1 MTESAILV
9 LEDGSVFR
17 GYSFGAPI
25 SSVGEIVFNT
35 SMTGYQEVLTDPS
48 YAGQI
53 VVMTYP
59 LIGNYGINKE
69 DFESKGIQVS
79 GFAVRE
85 HCEYPSHY
93 QSTSSIGEFLAQRGV
108 PGISG
113 IDTRALTRKLR
124 TQGVMMGTIATG
136 ASAEESLSL
145 LKSQPNYGNV
155 DYVRKVSTPDLYSWE
170 TQKGSAPPSGNCPKI
185 VVIDSGLKYNILR
198 ILSSKGCSVTALP
211 VTASP
216 EEIASLNPD
225 GILLSPGPGDPVLLD
240 YLVDT
245 VKVFMESKPIMG
257 ICLGQQVL
265 ARAFGGVTYKLK
277 FGHRGANHPV
287 KDLINGRVHITSQ
300 NHGYSV
306 DAGSLPSEL
315 EVTHLSLND
324 GTVEGMRHREL
335 PIMSIQYHSEAS
347 PGPRD
352 NMYLFDRWLEMVRK
366 KEV

>member
-9 LEDGSVFR
+9 LEDGSTFR
-17 GYSFGAPI
+17 GYSFGAPL

-59 LIGNYGINKE
+59 LVGNYGINKA
-69 DFESKGIQVS
+69 DFESKDIRVS
-79 GFAVRE
+79 GFVVRE
-85 HCEYPSHY
+85 HCDLPSHY
-93 QSTSSIGEFLAQRGV
+93 QSTTSLGEFLAQRGV

-124 TQGVMMGTIATG
+124 TQGVMMGAIAIG
-136 ASAEESLSL
+136 ASAEEAAKL
-145 LKSQPNYGNV
+145 LKSQPTYGNV
-155 DYVRKVSTPDLYSWE
+155 DFVRKVSTPNSYTWD
-170 TQKGSAPPSGNCPKI
+170 TKKGTALPSTKCPNI

-225 GILLSPGPGDPVLLD
+225 GILLSPGPGDPILLD

-245 VKVFMESKPIMG
+245 VKTFMESKPIMG

-265 ARAFGGVTYKLK
+265 ARAFGGKTYKLK

-287 KDLINGRVHITSQ
+287 KDLISGRVHITSQ

-306 DAGSLPSEL
+306 DAGSLPPEL
-315 EVTHLSLND
+315 EVTQLSLND
-324 GTVEGMRHREL
+324 GTVEGLRHREL

-352 NMYLFDRWLEMVRK
+352 NMYLFDRWLEMVRG
-366 KEV
+366 KEA